1 MKKVFQIFSG
11 ARIPYTTCEWSLFFA
26 IQERGVM
33 HGLTIYDGELHFEN
47 SKFDLYLYLPVLGEY
62 LMTLLDHEE

>member
-1 MKKVFQIFSG
+1 MV
-11 ARIPYTTCEWSLFFA
+11 L
-26 IQERGVM
+26 
-33 HGLTIYDGELHFEN
+33 YDGELHFEN

>member
-1 MKKVFQIFSG
+1 
-11 ARIPYTTCEWSLFFA
+11 
-26 IQERGVM
+26 M

-62 LMTLLDHEE
+62 LMTLLDHEERERG